1 MYDIGGRS
9 EVKVAECFFEVE
21 DLERHRPMVDPHT
34 VVWSDPRNAGYVLYC
49 RQRGIPIPRPKSRAF
64 IEAQEMT
71 LVMSLLAEVRKARA
85 EESRWLAEAHRKMQ
99 ADVRRNLDQKL
110 DQLLKQNHTVTDLEF
125 VRGCTTILA
134 EGAKRVIELVEAA
147 ITRK

>member
-1 MYDIGGRS
+1 
-9 EVKVAECFFEVE
+9 
-21 DLERHRPMVDPHT
+21 
-34 VVWSDPRNAGYVLYC
+34 
-49 RQRGIPIPRPKSRAF
+49 
-64 IEAQEMT
+64 
-71 LVMSLLAEVRKARA
+71 MSLLAEVRKARA
-85 EESRWLAEAHRKMQ
+85 KESRWLAEAHRKMQ